1 MNEAQKKIAGVMGW
15 PVSHSLSPR
24 LHGYWIKK
32 YALHADYL
40 AWPVKPEEL
49 QDKLRALGEEYG
61 KQGQI
66 FRGTNLTIPLKEKA
80 LEVVD
85 ILDPSAKR
93 IGAVNTVVVGE
104 DGKLIGRNTD
114 AIGFTESLKE
124 HIDTRLLQGGTA
136 VILGAGGAARAVA
149 TALADMKFSKIRI
162 LNRSIDRAETLARH
176 IGAEAEASPWVDR
189 NNALE
194 DADLLV
200 NCTSLG
206 MTGQPPL
213 EMSLIGLK
221 KTAVVSDIVYVPL
234 ETELLKKARLHG
246 NIAVDGLGMLLYQA
260 KAGFEAWF
268 GVTPE
273 VDADL
278 RRHVLEG
285 IKTK

>member
-1 MNEAQKKIAGVMGW
+1 MSGRQKKIAGVMGW

-24 LHGYWIKK
+24 LHGYWIRK
-32 YALHADYL
+32 YGLNADYL

-49 QDKLRALGEEYG
+49 RDKLHALAEECSS
-61 KQGQI
+61 QGQI
-66 FRGTNLTIPLKEKA
+66 FRGANLTIPLKEKA
-80 LEVVD
+80 LEIVD

-93 IGAVNTVVVGE
+93 IGAVNTLVVSE

-114 AIGFTESLKE
+114 ATGFTDSLKE
-124 HIDTRLLQGGTA
+124 HIDTSRLQGGTA

-149 TALADMKFSKIRI
+149 TALVDMKLPRIRI
-162 LNRSIDRAETLARH
+162 LNRSIDRAKTLAGH
-176 IGAEAEASPWVDR
+176 IGAEAETLPWEER
-189 NNALE
+189 NNVLE

-213 EMSLIGLK
+213 EISLIGLK

-234 ETELLKKARLHG
+234 ETELLKKARARG
-246 NIAVDGLGMLLYQA
+246 NIAVDGLGMLLHQA

-268 GVTPE
+268 GVTPG

-278 RRHVLEG
+278 RKDVLEG
-285 IKTK
+285 IKAK